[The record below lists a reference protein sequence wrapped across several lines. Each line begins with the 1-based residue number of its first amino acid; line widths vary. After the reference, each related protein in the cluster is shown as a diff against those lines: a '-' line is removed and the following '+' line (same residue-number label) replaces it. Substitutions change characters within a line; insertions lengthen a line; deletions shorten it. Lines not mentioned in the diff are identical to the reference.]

1 MIYDTL
7 KYFSIR
13 CLHLV
18 AYDKLCVCVHACM
31 RASFIDTKFRYG
43 AYNQAQLV
51 RVANTKGL
59 RDTMRDPANVGV
71 HMHLL
76 LADTVQ
82 MLFM

>member
-1 MIYDTL
+1 MPHDILYETL
-7 KYFSIR
+7 KYFSLR
-13 CLHLV
+13 TLYLV
-18 AYDKLCVCVHACM
+18 AYEMVCVCVCVPFM
-31 RASFIDTKFRYG
+31 DTKFRHG

-59 RDTMRDPANVGV
+59 RDTMRDPENVGA

-82 MLFM
+82 MLSM

>member
-1 MIYDTL
+1 
-7 KYFSIR
+7 
-13 CLHLV
+13 
-18 AYDKLCVCVHACM
+18 M

-82 MLFM
+82 MLSM